1 MLPGREFQ
9 VLLISHQQ
17 LSLRQ
22 LKNGTGSPKL
32 LLIDI
37 KSFSFSSLV
46 MDARKP
52 FVSFPNVLFHLDA
65 CLLPTD
71 DPSPAATGPAGASKC
86 RLVQA
91 AHRLTGTF
99 ARGPEGMPLFET
111 LCSFFCLHW
120 EREHLP
126 SSQELWEMLI
136 KSTDSTSQ
144 GCWGWKKKKHH
155 VYNARTVP
163 STWKGHSF
171 LPTVISI
178 IKSRILTPIPSSCL
192 ISN

>member
-9 VLLISHQQ
+9 MLLISHQQ

-144 GCWGWKKKKHH
+144 GCWGWKKKKSIVCTMLEQSLPPGKDTAFCQLWFPLLGVEYWHRYHH
-155 VYNARTVP
+155 LV
-163 STWKGHSF
+163 
-171 LPTVISI
+171 
-178 IKSRILTPIPSSCL
+178 
-192 ISN
+192 

>member
-22 LKNGTGSPKL
+22 LKNGTGSLKL

-99 ARGPEGMPLFET
+99 ARGPEGMPLFDT

-144 GCWGWKKKKHH
+144 GCWGWKKKKSIVCTMLEQSLPPGKDTAFCQLWFPLLRVEYWHRYHH
-155 VYNARTVP
+155 LV
-163 STWKGHSF
+163 
-171 LPTVISI
+171 
-178 IKSRILTPIPSSCL
+178 
-192 ISN
+192 